1 MKDGKICWGM
11 IGCGDVT
18 EVKNGPGL
26 YSAENSCLIGI
37 TNRTK
42 EKAEDWVRR
51 HQHGKVFDSVTELL
65 ADPDIDIVYIA
76 TTPDCHK
83 EYAIACAKAGK
94 HCYVEKPIALTYQ
107 EAEEIR
113 EAFEES
119 GTRIFVAHYRRGM
132 SRYKE
137 LRRLLNEGVIGKVRG
152 MQVLRTQTLKP
163 QEQLAEEQKP
173 WRVRKDI
180 SGGGYFFETDIHQ
193 LDLIDYLVGPV
204 KEYKFEIANVT
215 GHYTGEDIISLSM
228 ITEQNVM
235 VSGMWCYA
243 AYASLDRIVIFGD
256 KGSIEFRYGKDNE
269 PMHIQIADGTSWDIC
284 PFVHPNIGTENIQ
297 DIVDEL
303 LGRGTCHSTLE
314 SAMRS
319 LKITD
324 SVERQWYTREM

>member
-1 MKDGKICWGM
+1 MKNGMICWGM

-42 EKAEDWVRR
+42 EKAEDWVQR
-51 HQHGKVFDSVTELL
+51 HKHGKVFDSVADLL
-65 ADPDIDIVYIA
+65 ADPEIDIVYIA

-94 HCYVEKPIALTYQ
+94 HCYVEKPIALSYR

-113 EAFEES
+113 DAFKES

-137 LRRLLNEGVIGKVRG
+137 LRRLLNDGVIGIVRG
-152 MQVLRTQTLKP
+152 MQVLRTQTQKP
-163 QEQLAEEQKP
+163 QEQLVEEEKP
-173 WRVRKDI
+173 WRVRRDI

-215 GHYTGEDIISLSM
+215 GHYTCEDIVSLSM
-228 ITEQNVM
+228 MTEQHVM

-243 AYASLDRIVIFGD
+243 AYESLDRIVIFGD
-256 KGSIEFRYGKDNE
+256 KGSVEFQYGKDNE
-269 PMHIQIADGTSWDIC
+269 PMHIRTTDGKAWDIC

-303 LGRGTCHSTLE
+303 LGRGICYSTLE

-324 SVERQWYTREM
+324 DVVSQWYEK